1 MPLTVKELSFRYNKT
16 SVLTEVSFTVNEG
29 EVVAV
34 LGPNGAGKSTLVKCI
49 AGVLRPAARR
59 VFIAGQDISQ
69 LRPMER
75 ARLIGYVPQASPD
88 AFPFNVFE
96 TVLLG
101 RRPYMGWSPDKEDL
115 NAVAETLRLLDV
127 AQFAGRRVAELSG
140 GERQRVL
147 LAQALARRPTLLLLD
162 EPTANLDLHGQLA
175 ALGLVGEVVRK
186 QSIAAVVVLHD
197 VNLAARFADR
207 IVFLR
212 RGRVFAAGEPQAV
225 LTAANVKQVYNV
237 EAITT
242 TAVGRPHIVPISPS
256 QPFDHDGAPP
266 RVSGRRDSS
275 PPQFQQTP

>member
-16 SVLTEVSFTVNEG
+16 AVLTEVSFTVNDG

-49 AGVLRPAARR
+49 AGILRPAARTVYVGGR
-59 VFIAGQDISQ
+59 EVTK
-69 LRPMER
+69 LHPLER

-88 AFPFNVFE
+88 GFPFNVFE

-115 NAVAETLRLLDV
+115 NVVAETLRLLDV
-127 AQFAGRRVAELSG
+127 AKFAGRRVAELSG

-147 LAQALARRPTLLLLD
+147 LAQALARRPNLLLLD

-186 QSIAAVVVLHD
+186 RGIAAVVVLHD
-197 VNLAARFADR
+197 VNLAARFSDQ
-207 IVFLR
+207 IVLLHQ
-212 RGRVFAAGEPQAV
+212 GRVFAIGKPEAALTPEAVREVYGVEAVAGEALGIPY
-225 LTAANVKQVYNV
+225 L
-237 EAITT
+237 
-242 TAVGRPHIVPISPS
+242 VPISP
-256 QPFDHDGAPP
+256 
-266 RVSGRRDSS
+266 
-275 PPQFQQTP
+275 T